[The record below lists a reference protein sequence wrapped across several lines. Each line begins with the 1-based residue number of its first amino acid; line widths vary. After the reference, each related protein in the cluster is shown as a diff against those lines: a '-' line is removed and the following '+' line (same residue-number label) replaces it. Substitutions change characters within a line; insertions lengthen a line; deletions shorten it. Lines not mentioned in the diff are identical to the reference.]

1 MAAMDMTSE
10 LRGTLKLD
18 EPMSRHTTWRVGG
31 VADHYYKPADIE
43 DMANYLR
50 QLPDKEQVTLV
61 GLGSNLL
68 VRDKGIRGSV
78 ICPTGLLNG
87 FEYLDDNTLRVEA
100 GLPCAIVAKRCVKK
114 GFSGLEFL
122 AGIPGTIGGALA
134 MNAGAFGGETWPNVQ
149 QVETLDR
156 EGQFHVRG
164 TDQYLI
170 GYRSVI
176 GPMDGL
182 LDEWFVAAHFSLNAN
197 NNKYNEIEE
206 GANRIKKLLIK
217 RSETQPTGV
226 SSCGSVFR
234 NPQGDYAARLIEACG
249 LKGYQLGGA
258 QVSKKHANFII
269 NLGNSSAAD
278 IENLILLVAGEV
290 KKKQG
295 VTLESEVRIIGD
307 GLGDV

>member
-1 MAAMDMTSE
+1 MAAMDMTSD

-18 EPMSRHTTWRVGG
+18 EPMSKHTTWRVGG
-31 VADHYYKPADIE
+31 SADRYYEPADIE

-50 QLPDKEQVTLV
+50 QLPEKEQVTLV

-68 VRDKGIRGSV
+68 IRDKGIRGSV

-87 FEYLDDNTLRVEA
+87 FEFLDDNKLRVEA
-100 GLPCAIVAKRCVKK
+100 GVPCAIVAKRCAKD

-134 MNAGAFGGETWPNVQ
+134 MNAGAFGGETWPNIQ
-149 QVETLDR
+149 KVEVLDR
-156 EGQFHVRG
+156 EGQFHVRSP
-164 TDQYLI
+164 DQYLI

-182 LDEWFVAAHFSLNAN
+182 LEEWFVSAHFTLKSYGNS
-197 NNKYNEIEE
+197 NEIEE
-206 GANRIKKLLIK
+206 GTSKIKKLLAK

-226 SSCGSVFR
+226 ASCGSVFR
-234 NPQGDYAARLIEACG
+234 NPHGDFAARLIEACG
-249 LKGYQLGGA
+249 LKGHQIGGA
-258 QVSKKHANFII
+258 QVSEKHANFII

-278 IENLILLVAGEV
+278 IENLILLVAEEV

-295 VTLESEVRIIGD
+295 VTLESEVRIV
-307 GLGDV
+307 GDV